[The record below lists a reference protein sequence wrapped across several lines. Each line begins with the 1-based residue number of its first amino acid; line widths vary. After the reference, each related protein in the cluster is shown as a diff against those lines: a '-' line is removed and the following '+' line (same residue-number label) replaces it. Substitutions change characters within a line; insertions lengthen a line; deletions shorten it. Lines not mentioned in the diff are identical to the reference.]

1 MSAPRSVRRFLGR
14 RTPAA
19 LATAALVALSLA
31 ACSPSTPDGG
41 SDDATQGF
49 VDDGCT
55 HVTIATSSEKVN
67 MLDALAEAFK
77 ESPEHEKLS
86 TCATVRP
93 INVSSGNAAR
103 YLTSGDDWPSDDTEL
118 WPTLWSPAST
128 VWTDRVAAAA
138 SASLVGEPES
148 FTRTPVVFGMP
159 EPMAKAL
166 GWPQD
171 PISITDLSQLCQ
183 DPAGWGSVG
192 KDIWGSFKISKTNP
206 NTSTTGLSTI
216 LMQSYEAAGKD
227 ADLTAADVTAAADF
241 SRVFEEC
248 VIHYGDTT
256 GNVLTTLY
264 DETQNGSSGSAYVS
278 AVALEETSLLN
289 YNQGNPD
296 SHTVQPGETLTPPK
310 TKLVAVYPEGG
321 SMWSDNPVTVLG
333 ADWVTEEQRTAGE
346 AFATFLQTT
355 AAQEILPQYGFRPL
369 DESVPLGK
377 LFTENFGVD
386 PAQPAI
392 TLPKPAVDVIST
404 AIDQWT
410 QVRKPSSVLE
420 LIDISGSMD
429 DPIGDGRSRL
439 DGAIEGAQTT
449 LDHFRSTDEIGVW
462 AFTTGVSDPDAG
474 EGIQVLRDVTP
485 LGSDGEKLDS
495 SLEDLHYAQRNGTPL
510 YDAILTAYRAMS
522 ERAEPGRI
530 NAIVVLSDGE
540 DTDSVT
546 SLDSL
551 IAEIG
556 KDSGEGG
563 SDAPVRIFP
572 IAYGEG
578 ADSSALQRIA
588 DATGGQLFDAS
599 NAERIDLVF
608 ASVINNF

>member
-1 MSAPRSVRRFLGR
+1 MSAPRNARQNIGR
-14 RTPAA
+14 RA
-19 LATAALVALSLA
+19 LAGAAAAAIAALVLA
-31 ACSPSTPDGG
+31 GCTP
-41 SDDATQGF
+41 SDDTGTDSEGQGF
-49 VDDGCT
+49 PSDGCT
-55 HVTIATSSEKVN
+55 HITIATSSEKVN
-67 MLDALAEAFK
+67 MLDELATAFK
-77 ESPEHEKLS
+77 DSPEHEGLD

-103 YLTSGDDWPSDDTEL
+103 YLTSGDDWPSDDHDL

-138 SASLVGEPES
+138 SANLVGDPQS

-166 GWPQD
+166 GWPDD
-171 PISITDLSQLCQ
+171 PISITDLSRLCQ
-183 DPAGWGSVG
+183 DPDGWGSVG
-192 KDIWGSFKISKTNP
+192 KDIWGAFKISKTNP

-216 LMQSYEAAGKD
+216 LMQSYEASGKS
-227 ADLTAADVTAAADF
+227 ADLTAADVDAAADF

-256 GNVLTTLY
+256 GNVLSTLY
-264 DETQNGSSGSAYVS
+264 DETQNGSNGSAYVS

-333 ADWVTEEQRTAGE
+333 ANWVTAEQRTAGE
-346 AFATFLQTT
+346 AFAAFLQTG
-355 AAQEILPQYGFRPL
+355 AAQRILPEYGFRPL
-369 DESVPLGK
+369 DESVPLGD
-377 LFTENFGVD
+377 LFTANYGVD
-386 PAQPAI
+386 PAQPAV
-392 TLPKPAVDVIST
+392 TLPKPEVDVIST

-439 DGAIEGAQTT
+439 DGAIQGAQTT
-449 LDHFRSTDEIGVW
+449 LDHFRSTDEVGVW
-462 AFTTGVSDPDAG
+462 AFTTGISSDAG
-474 EGIQVLRDVTP
+474 GGIQVLRDVTA

-510 YDAILTAYRAMS
+510 YDAILTAYEAMS

-540 DTDSVT
+540 DTDSAT

-551 IAEIG
+551 IAKIG
-556 KDSGEGG
+556 KSTKEGG

-578 ADSSALQRIA
+578 ADTSALQRIA

>member
-1 MSAPRSVRRFLGR
+1 MAAIV
-14 RTPAA
+14 A
-19 LATAALVALSLA
+19 LALTACTGGGGEQGTTS
-31 ACSPSTPDGG
+31 DGG
-41 SDDATQGF
+41 QGF
-49 VDDGCT
+49 PDDGCT
-55 HVTIATSSEKVN
+55 HIAVATSSEKVN
-67 MLDALAEAFK
+67 MLDELAEAFK
-77 ESPEHEKLS
+77 DSPEHEGLE

-93 INVSSGNAAR
+93 TNVSSGNATR
-103 YLTSGDDWPSDDTEL
+103 FLTSGEDWPSDDTSL

-138 SASLVGEPES
+138 SPRLVGEPKS

-159 EPMAKAL
+159 EPMATAL
-166 GWPQD
+166 GWPNT
-171 PISITDLSQLCQ
+171 PISITDLETLCQ

-192 KDIWGSFKISKTNP
+192 KDIWGAFKISKTNP

-216 LMQSYEAAGKD
+216 LMQSYEATGKLEG
-227 ADLTAADVTAAADF
+227 LTSADVEAAADF

-256 GNVLTTLY
+256 GNVLSTLY
-264 DETQNGSSGSAYVS
+264 DETQNGSNGSAYVS

-321 SMWSDNPVTVLG
+321 SMWSDNPITVLG
-333 ADWVTEEQRTAGE
+333 ADWVTAEQRTAGE
-346 AFATFLQTT
+346 AFAEFVQTT
-355 AAQEILPQYGFRPL
+355 AAQKILPEYGFRPL
-369 DESVPLGK
+369 DESVPLGD
-377 LFTENFGVD
+377 LFTPKYGVD
-386 PAQPAI
+386 PAQPAV
-392 TLPKPAVDVIST
+392 TLPKPEVDVIST

-439 DGAIEGAQTT
+439 DGAIEGAQST
-449 LDHFRSTDEIGVW
+449 LNHFRSTDEIGVW
-462 AFTTGVSDPDAG
+462 AFTTGISSDEG
-474 EGIQVLRDVTP
+474 EGIQVLRDVSA

-495 SLEDLHYAQRNGTPL
+495 SLDDLRYAQRNGTPL
-510 YDAILTAYRAMS
+510 YDSILLAYEAMS

-540 DTDSVT
+540 DTDSST

-551 IAEIG
+551 IAKIG
-556 KDSGEGG
+556 KSTKEGG
-563 SDAPVRIFP
+563 DDAPVRIFP

-578 ADSSALQRIA
+578 ADTSALQRIA
-588 DATGGQLFDAS
+588 DVTGGQLFDAS
-599 NAERIDLVF
+599 DAERIDLVF

>member
-1 MSAPRSVRRFLGR
+1 MSAPRNAR

-19 LATAALVALSLA
+19 LAMAAIVAVALT
-31 ACSPSTPDGG
+31 ACTGGGGEQGTTSDGG
-41 SDDATQGF
+41 QGF
-49 VDDGCT
+49 PDDGCT
-55 HVTIATSSEKVN
+55 HIAVATSSEKVN
-67 MLDALAEAFK
+67 MLDELAEAFK
-77 ESPEHEKLS
+77 DSPEHEGLE

-93 INVSSGNAAR
+93 TNVSSGNATR
-103 YLTSGDDWPSDDTEL
+103 FLTSGEDWPSDDTSL

-138 SASLVGEPES
+138 SPSLVGEPKS

-159 EPMAKAL
+159 EPMATAL
-166 GWPQD
+166 GWPNT
-171 PISITDLSQLCQ
+171 PISISDLETLCQ

-192 KDIWGSFKISKTNP
+192 KDIWGAFKISKTNP

-216 LMQSYEAAGKD
+216 LMQSYEATGKLEG
-227 ADLTAADVTAAADF
+227 LTSADVEAAADF

-256 GNVLTTLY
+256 GNVLSTLY
-264 DETQNGSSGSAYVS
+264 DETQNGSNGSAYVS

-321 SMWSDNPVTVLG
+321 SMWSDNPITVLG
-333 ADWVTEEQRTAGE
+333 ADWVTAEQRTAGE
-346 AFATFLQTT
+346 AFAEFVQTT
-355 AAQEILPQYGFRPL
+355 AAQKILPEYGFRPL
-369 DESVPLGK
+369 DESVPLGD
-377 LFTENFGVD
+377 LFTPKYGVD
-386 PAQPAI
+386 PAQPAV
-392 TLPKPAVDVIST
+392 TLPKPEVDVIST

-439 DGAIEGAQTT
+439 DGAIEGAQST
-449 LDHFRSTDEIGVW
+449 LNHFRSTDEIGVW
-462 AFTTGVSDPDAG
+462 AFTTGISSDEG
-474 EGIQVLRDVTP
+474 EGIQVLRDVSA

-495 SLEDLHYAQRNGTPL
+495 SLDDLRYAQRNGTPL
-510 YDAILTAYRAMS
+510 YDSILLAYEAMS

-540 DTDSVT
+540 DTDSST

-551 IAEIG
+551 IAKIG
-556 KDSGEGG
+556 KSTKEGG
-563 SDAPVRIFP
+563 DDAPVRIFP

-578 ADSSALQRIA
+578 ADTSALQRIA
-588 DATGGQLFDAS
+588 DVTGGQLFDAS
-599 NAERIDLVF
+599 DAERIDLVF

>member
-1 MSAPRSVRRFLGR
+1 MSAPRNAR

-19 LATAALVALSLA
+19 LAMAAIVALALT
-31 ACSPSTPDGG
+31 ACTGGGGEQGTTSDGG
-41 SDDATQGF
+41 QGF
-49 VDDGCT
+49 PDDGCT
-55 HVTIATSSEKVN
+55 HIAVATSSEKVN
-67 MLDALAEAFK
+67 MLDELAEAFK
-77 ESPEHEKLS
+77 DSPEHEGLE

-93 INVSSGNAAR
+93 TNVSSGNATR
-103 YLTSGDDWPSDDTEL
+103 FLTSGEDWPSDDTSL

-138 SASLVGEPES
+138 SPSLVGEPKS

-159 EPMAKAL
+159 EPMATAL
-166 GWPQD
+166 GWPNT
-171 PISITDLSQLCQ
+171 PISITDLETLCQ

-192 KDIWGSFKISKTNP
+192 KDIWGAFKISKTNP

-216 LMQSYEAAGKD
+216 LMQSYEATGKLEG
-227 ADLTAADVTAAADF
+227 LTSADVEAAADF

-256 GNVLTTLY
+256 GNVLSTLY
-264 DETQNGSSGSAYVS
+264 DETQNGSNGSAYVS

-321 SMWSDNPVTVLG
+321 SMWSDNPITVLG
-333 ADWVTEEQRTAGE
+333 ADWVTAEQRTAGE
-346 AFATFLQTT
+346 AFAEFVQTT
-355 AAQEILPQYGFRPL
+355 AAQKILPEYGFRPL
-369 DESVPLGK
+369 DESVPLGD
-377 LFTENFGVD
+377 LFTPKYGVD
-386 PAQPAI
+386 PAQPAV
-392 TLPKPAVDVIST
+392 TLPKPEVDVIST

-439 DGAIEGAQTT
+439 DGAIEGAQST
-449 LDHFRSTDEIGVW
+449 LNHFRSTDEIGVW
-462 AFTTGVSDPDAG
+462 AFTTGISSDEG
-474 EGIQVLRDVTP
+474 EGIQVLRDVSA

-495 SLEDLHYAQRNGTPL
+495 SLDDLRYAQRNGTPL
-510 YDAILTAYRAMS
+510 YDSILLAYEAMS

-530 NAIVVLSDGE
+530 NAVVVLSDGE
-540 DTDSVT
+540 DTDSST

-551 IAEIG
+551 IAKIG
-556 KDSGEGG
+556 KSTKEGG
-563 SDAPVRIFP
+563 DDAPVRIFP

-578 ADSSALQRIA
+578 ADTSALQRIA
-588 DATGGQLFDAS
+588 DVTGGQLFDAS
-599 NAERIDLVF
+599 DAERIDLVF

>member
-1 MSAPRSVRRFLGR
+1 MSAPRNARRSIAR
-14 RTPAA
+14 RIPAA
-19 LATAALVALSLA
+19 IAMAAVVALALA
-31 ACSPSTPDGG
+31 ACTGGDDPSTGEQG
-41 SDDATQGF
+41 QGF
-49 VDDGCT
+49 PDDGCT
-55 HVTIATSSEKVN
+55 HIAIATSSEKVN
-67 MLDALAEAFK
+67 MLDELASAFK
-77 ESPEHEKLS
+77 DSPEHEGLE

-93 INVSSGNAAR
+93 TNVSSGNATR
-103 YLTSGDDWPSDDTEL
+103 FLTSGEDWPSDDRTL

-138 SASLVGEPES
+138 DQSLVGEPKS

-159 EPMAKAL
+159 EPMAEAL
-166 GWPQD
+166 GWPEK
-171 PISITDLSQLCQ
+171 PISITDLSRLCQ

-192 KDIWGSFKISKTNP
+192 KDIWGAFKISKTNP

-216 LMQSYEAAGKD
+216 LMQSYEASGK
-227 ADLTAADVTAAADF
+227 AEGLTSGDVDAAAAF

-256 GNVLTTLY
+256 GNVLSTLY
-264 DETQNGSSGSAYVS
+264 DETQNGANGSAYVS

-310 TKLVAVYPEGG
+310 TKLVAVYPSAG

-333 ADWVTEEQRTAGE
+333 ADWVTAEQRTAGE
-346 AFATFLQTT
+346 AFAEFLQSN
-355 AAQEILPQYGFRPL
+355 AAQKILPEYGFRPL
-369 DESVPLGK
+369 DESVPLGD
-377 LFTENFGVD
+377 LFSAKFGVD
-386 PAQPAI
+386 PAQPAV
-392 TLPKPAVDVIST
+392 TLPKPEVDVIST

-429 DPIGDGRSRL
+429 EPIGDGRSRL

-449 LDHFRSTDEIGVW
+449 LDHFRPTDEIGVW
-462 AFTTGVSDPDAG
+462 AFTTGVSSDEG
-474 EGIQVLRDVTP
+474 ENIQVLRDVTA
-485 LGSDGEKLDS
+485 LASDGEKLDS
-495 SLEDLHYAQRNGTPL
+495 SLDDLRYAQRNGTPL
-510 YDAILTAYRAMS
+510 YDSVLLAYEAMR

-540 DTDSVT
+540 DTDSSI

-551 IAEIG
+551 IAKIG
-556 KDSGEGG
+556 KSSKEGG
-563 SDAPVRIFP
+563 DEAPVRIFT

-578 ADSSALQRIA
+578 ADPTALQRIA

>member
-1 MSAPRSVRRFLGR
+1 MSAPRNAR

-19 LATAALVALSLA
+19 LAMAAIVALALT
-31 ACSPSTPDGG
+31 ACTGGGGEQGTTSDGG
-41 SDDATQGF
+41 QGF
-49 VDDGCT
+49 PDDGCT
-55 HVTIATSSEKVN
+55 HIAVATSSEKVN
-67 MLDALAEAFK
+67 MLDELAEAFK
-77 ESPEHEKLS
+77 DSPEHEGLE

-93 INVSSGNAAR
+93 TNVSSGNATR
-103 YLTSGDDWPSDDTEL
+103 FLTSGEDWPSDDTSL

-138 SASLVGEPES
+138 SPSLVGEPKS

-159 EPMAKAL
+159 EPMATAL
-166 GWPQD
+166 GWPNT
-171 PISITDLSQLCQ
+171 PISITELETLCQ

-192 KDIWGSFKISKTNP
+192 KDIWGAFKISKTNP

-216 LMQSYEAAGKD
+216 LMQSYEATGKLEG
-227 ADLTAADVTAAADF
+227 LTSADVEAAADF

-256 GNVLTTLY
+256 GNVLSTLY
-264 DETQNGSSGSAYVS
+264 DETQNGSNGSAYVS

-321 SMWSDNPVTVLG
+321 SMWSDNPITVLG
-333 ADWVTEEQRTAGE
+333 ADWVTAEQRTAGE
-346 AFATFLQTT
+346 AFAEFVQTT
-355 AAQEILPQYGFRPL
+355 AAQKILPEYGFRPL
-369 DESVPLGK
+369 DESVPLGD
-377 LFTENFGVD
+377 LFTPKYGVD
-386 PAQPAI
+386 PAQPAV
-392 TLPKPAVDVIST
+392 TLPKPEVDVIST

-439 DGAIEGAQTT
+439 DGAIEGAQST
-449 LDHFRSTDEIGVW
+449 LNHFRSTDEIGVW
-462 AFTTGVSDPDAG
+462 AFTTGISSDEG
-474 EGIQVLRDVTP
+474 EGVQVLRDVSA

-495 SLEDLHYAQRNGTPL
+495 SLDDLRYAQRNGTPL
-510 YDAILTAYRAMS
+510 YDSILLAYEAMS

-540 DTDSVT
+540 DTDSST

-551 IAEIG
+551 IAKIG
-556 KDSGEGG
+556 KSTKEGG
-563 SDAPVRIFP
+563 DDAPVRIFP

-578 ADSSALQRIA
+578 ADTSALQRIA
-588 DATGGQLFDAS
+588 DVTGGQLFDAS
-599 NAERIDLVF
+599 DAERIDLVF

>member
-1 MSAPRSVRRFLGR
+1 MAAIV
-14 RTPAA
+14 A
-19 LATAALVALSLA
+19 LALTACTGGGGEQGTTS
-31 ACSPSTPDGG
+31 DGG
-41 SDDATQGF
+41 QGF
-49 VDDGCT
+49 PDDGCT
-55 HVTIATSSEKVN
+55 HIAVATSSEKVN
-67 MLDALAEAFK
+67 MLDELAEAFK
-77 ESPEHEKLS
+77 DSPEHEGLE

-93 INVSSGNAAR
+93 TNVSSGNATR
-103 YLTSGDDWPSDDTEL
+103 FLTSGEDWPSDDTSL

-138 SASLVGEPES
+138 SPSLVGEPKS

-159 EPMAKAL
+159 EPMATAL
-166 GWPQD
+166 GWPNT
-171 PISITDLSQLCQ
+171 PISITDLETLCQ

-192 KDIWGSFKISKTNP
+192 KDIWGAFKISKTNP

-216 LMQSYEAAGKD
+216 LMQSYEATGKLEG
-227 ADLTAADVTAAADF
+227 LTSADVEAAADF

-256 GNVLTTLY
+256 GNVLSTLY
-264 DETQNGSSGSAYVS
+264 DETLNGSNGTAYVS

-321 SMWSDNPVTVLG
+321 SMWSDNPITVLG
-333 ADWVTEEQRTAGE
+333 ADWVTAEQRTAGE
-346 AFATFLQTT
+346 AFAEFVQTT
-355 AAQEILPQYGFRPL
+355 AAQKILPEYGFRPL
-369 DESVPLGK
+369 DESVPLGD
-377 LFTENFGVD
+377 LFTPKYGVD
-386 PAQPAI
+386 PAQPAV
-392 TLPKPAVDVIST
+392 TLPKPEVDVIST

-439 DGAIEGAQTT
+439 DGAIEGAQST
-449 LDHFRSTDEIGVW
+449 LNHFRSTDEIGVW
-462 AFTTGVSDPDAG
+462 AFTTGISSDEG
-474 EGIQVLRDVTP
+474 EGIQVLRDVSA

-495 SLEDLHYAQRNGTPL
+495 SLDDLRYAQRNGTPL
-510 YDAILTAYRAMS
+510 YDSILLAYEAMS

-540 DTDSVT
+540 DTDSST

-551 IAEIG
+551 IAKIG
-556 KDSGEGG
+556 KSTKEGG
-563 SDAPVRIFP
+563 DDAPVRIFP

-578 ADSSALQRIA
+578 ADTSALQRIA
-588 DATGGQLFDAS
+588 DVTGGQLFDAS
-599 NAERIDLVF
+599 DAERIDLVF

>member
-1 MSAPRSVRRFLGR
+1 MSAPRNAR

-19 LATAALVALSLA
+19 LAMAAIVALALT
-31 ACSPSTPDGG
+31 ACTVGGGENGTTSDGG
-41 SDDATQGF
+41 QGF
-49 VDDGCT
+49 PDDGCT
-55 HVTIATSSEKVN
+55 HIAVATSSEKVN
-67 MLDALAEAFK
+67 MLDELAKAFK
-77 ESPEHEKLS
+77 DSPEHEGLE

-93 INVSSGNAAR
+93 TNVSSGNATR
-103 YLTSGDDWPSDDTEL
+103 FLTSGDDWPSDDRSL

-138 SASLVGEPES
+138 SPGLVGEPKS

-159 EPMAKAL
+159 EPMATAL
-166 GWPQD
+166 GWPTT
-171 PISITDLSQLCQ
+171 PISITDLENLCQ

-192 KDIWGSFKISKTNP
+192 KDIWGAFKISKTNP

-216 LMQSYEAAGKD
+216 LMQSYEATGK
-227 ADLTAADVTAAADF
+227 AEGLTSADVEASADF

-256 GNVLTTLY
+256 GNVLSTLY
-264 DETQNGSSGSAYVS
+264 DETQNGSNGSAYVS

-310 TKLVAVYPEGG
+310 TKLVAVYPAGG
-321 SMWSDNPVTVLG
+321 SMWSDNPITVLG
-333 ADWVTEEQRTAGE
+333 ADWVTAEQRTAGE
-346 AFATFLQTT
+346 AFAEFVQTT
-355 AAQEILPQYGFRPL
+355 AAQKILPEYGFRPL
-369 DESVPLGK
+369 DESVPLGD
-377 LFTENFGVD
+377 LFTAKFGVD

-392 TLPKPAVDVIST
+392 TLPKPEVDVIST

-439 DGAIEGAQTT
+439 DGAIEGAQST
-449 LDHFRSTDEIGVW
+449 LNHFRSTDEIGVW
-462 AFTTGVSDPDAG
+462 AFTTGISSDEG
-474 EGIQVLRDVTP
+474 EGIQVLRDVSA

-495 SLEDLHYAQRNGTPL
+495 SLDDLRYAQRNGTPL
-510 YDAILTAYRAMS
+510 YDSILLAYEAMS

-540 DTDSVT
+540 DTDSSI

-551 IAEIG
+551 IAKIG
-556 KDSGEGG
+556 KSTKEGG
-563 SDAPVRIFP
+563 DDAPVRIFP

-578 ADSSALQRIA
+578 ADTSALQRIA
-588 DATGGQLFDAS
+588 DVTGGQLFDAS
-599 NAERIDLVF
+599 DAERIDLVF